1 MRLMA
6 WLGKGVSVNSGY
18 WAAAALQHAMM
29 FYKVCLRTNAIL
41 VSFIGHITG
50 MPLVIQAYIA

>member
-1 MRLMA
+1 MA